1 MNAMEQPST
10 KLSVIKHRRE
20 ARWQIWLPILL
31 TYLILI
37 GILGVLFA
45 LTMSDAMSPQQINVI
60 SSFLLVP
67 LCLLPLALVVLLLD
81 VMMIA
86 LAFYLGKTES
96 LVIGLFRFAHGIT
109 LTINTTTQKM
119 SQLVAEPVKNIS
131 ARLSRWGNVIAH
143 LLGIFV
149 PGDNKHTPDD
159 R

>member
-1 MNAMEQPST
+1 MEQPST
-10 KLSVIKHRRE
+10 ELSVIKHRRE
-20 ARWQIWLPILL
+20 ARRQIWLPIIL

-37 GILGVLFA
+37 GILGILFVLA
-45 LTMSDAMSPQQINVI
+45 MADTMSPQQINVI

-67 LCLLPLALVVLLLD
+67 LCLLPLALVVLVLD

-109 LTINTTTQKM
+109 LTINTTTQKF
-119 SQLVAEPVKNIS
+119 SQLVAEPVKKLS
-131 ARLSRWGNVIAH
+131 ARLTRWGNIIAH

-149 PGDNKHTPDD
+149 PGDNKHVPDD